1 MKEANETKELHIGEY
16 NSIMEI
22 FRYSPVTYCLQCSA
36 KKYSSSCKCDKLP
49 VKIGNARPVDIE
61 FLKFKKR
68 LMREEHGSRE
78 EPKRREDKRQHNKA
92 RPRKRK

>member
-1 MKEANETKELHIGEY
+1 MKEANEIKELHIGEY

-22 FRYSPVTYCLQCSA
+22 FRYSPVTYCLQCGA
-36 KKYSSSCKCDKLP
+36 KKYGGFCKCDKLP

-78 EPKRREDKRQHNKA
+78 EPKRREDERQHNKA

>member
-1 MKEANETKELHIGEY
+1 
-16 NSIMEI
+16 MEI

-36 KKYSSSCKCDKLP
+36 KKYGGFCKCDKLP

-78 EPKRREDKRQHNKA
+78 EPKRNEEQRQHNQT
-92 RPRKRK
+92 RNRKRKKSR